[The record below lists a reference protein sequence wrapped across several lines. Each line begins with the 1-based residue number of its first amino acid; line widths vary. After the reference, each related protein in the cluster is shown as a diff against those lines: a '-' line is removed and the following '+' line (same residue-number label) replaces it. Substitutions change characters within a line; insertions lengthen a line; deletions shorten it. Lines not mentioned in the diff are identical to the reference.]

1 MIIDKLENIGD
12 YDSISDKLMI
22 GFDFLLNNKLEE
34 LPDGKHSIDGNSI
47 YALLSTYVT
56 QKETEKLFEAH
67 KKYIDIQYI
76 ISGRET
82 IYWSLIENLTS
93 NGEYSEQKD
102 IVFLE
107 GENITGLP
115 MIKNYFCI
123 FFPQDAHKP
132 GCILGRPE
140 KVRKAVVK
148 VLI

>member
-1 MIIDKLENIGD
+1 MIIDKIENAGD
-12 YDSISDKLMI
+12 YGSISDKLMA
-22 GFDFLLNNKLEE
+22 GFDFLLNNRLEE

-93 NGEYSEQKD
+93 KGEYSEQKD

-115 MIKNYFCI
+115 MIKNNFCI

-132 GCILGRPE
+132 GCILGKPE
-140 KVRKAVVK
+140 KIKKVVVK

>member
-1 MIIDKLENIGD
+1 MIIDKIENAGD
-12 YDSISDKLMI
+12 YGSISDKLMA

-47 YALLSTYVT
+47 YVLLSTYVT

-93 NGEYSEQKD
+93 KGEYSEQKD

-115 MIKNYFCI
+115 MIKNNFCI

-132 GCILGRPE
+132 GCILGKAE
-140 KVRKAVVK
+140 KVKKVVVK